1 MELPKHTYE
10 KHSGKL
16 SKQLSAV
23 HLQMDGWM
31 DTLGGIS
38 EIVAMAHPPKTQLG
52 GERVWFTSADDR
64 ILVKKDE
71 CEVAP

>member
-1 MELPKHTYE
+1 
-10 KHSGKL
+10 
-16 SKQLSAV
+16 
-23 HLQMDGWM
+23 M

-38 EIVAMAHPPKTQLG
+38 GILAVAHPPKTQLG

-64 ILVKKDE
+64 ILVKKEE

>member
-1 MELPKHTYE
+1 
-10 KHSGKL
+10 
-16 SKQLSAV
+16 
-23 HLQMDGWM
+23 MD
-31 DTLGGIS
+31 GIS
-38 EIVAMAHPPKTQLG
+38 EIVAVAHPPKTQLG